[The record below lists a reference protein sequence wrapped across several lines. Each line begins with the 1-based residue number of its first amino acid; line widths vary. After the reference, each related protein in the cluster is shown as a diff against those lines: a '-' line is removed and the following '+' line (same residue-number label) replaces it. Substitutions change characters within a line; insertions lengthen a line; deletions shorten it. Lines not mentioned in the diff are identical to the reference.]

1 MNMAFDQKK
10 YEQEFRKNNYVR
22 VAFDLSKTK
31 DADIIEFL
39 QKQENKNALLKELIR
54 KEMQRQ
60 NNS

>member
-1 MNMAFDQKK
+1 MAFDQKK